1 MFNFKRKVVG
11 LLDIVTK
18 MQVNV
23 SSDQVFEAFVNP
35 DYIGGFW
42 FSSSSERWE
51 EGKTITL
58 RYEEYHAE
66 IDILIED
73 MVENEMIQFKWGDNH
88 VTIQFD
94 GDDNHTIVTT
104 TEKDIEEND
113 VARLLGQKEGWV
125 YMLSCLKSYLE
136 YGNKIRGALL

>member
-1 MFNFKRKVVG
+1 MNF
-11 LLDIVTK
+11 LDIVTK

>member
-1 MFNFKRKVVG
+1 MNF
-11 LLDIVTK
+11 LDIVTK

-136 YGNKIRGALL
+136 YGNKIRGALM

>member
-1 MFNFKRKVVG
+1 MNF
-11 LLDIVTK
+11 LDIVTK

-88 VTIQFD
+88 VTI
-94 GDDNHTIVTT
+94 
-104 TEKDIEEND
+104 
-113 VARLLGQKEGWV
+113 
-125 YMLSCLKSYLE
+125 
-136 YGNKIRGALL
+136 

>member
-1 MFNFKRKVVG
+1 MDF
-11 LLDIVTK
+11 LDIVTK
-18 MQVNV
+18 MQINV
-23 SSDQVFEAFVNP
+23 SRDQVFEAFVNP

-42 FSSSSERWE
+42 FSSSSERWA

-66 IDILIED
+66 IDILIEA

>member
-1 MFNFKRKVVG
+1 VNF
-11 LLDIVTK
+11 LDIVTK

>member
-1 MFNFKRKVVG
+1 M
-11 LLDIVTK
+11 DIVTK

-73 MVENEMIQFKWGDNH
+73 MVENEMIQFKGGDNH

>member
-1 MFNFKRKVVG
+1 MNF
-11 LLDIVTK
+11 LDIVTK

-113 VARLLGQKEGWV
+113 VTRLLGQKEGWV

>member
-1 MFNFKRKVVG
+1 MNF
-11 LLDIVTK
+11 LDIVTK

-73 MVENEMIQFKWGDNH
+73 MVENEIIQFKWGDNH

>member
-1 MFNFKRKVVG
+1 MNF
-11 LLDIVTK
+11 LDIVTK

-94 GDDNHTIVTT
+94 DDDNHTIVTT

-113 VARLLGQKEGWV
+113 VTRLLGQKEGWV

>member
-1 MFNFKRKVVG
+1 MNF
-11 LLDIVTK
+11 LDIVTK
-18 MQVNV
+18 KQVNV

>member
-1 MFNFKRKVVG
+1 MNF
-11 LLDIVTK
+11 LDIVTK

-58 RYEEYHAE
+58 RY
-66 IDILIED
+66 
-73 MVENEMIQFKWGDNH
+73 
-88 VTIQFD
+88 
-94 GDDNHTIVTT
+94 
-104 TEKDIEEND
+104 
-113 VARLLGQKEGWV
+113 
-125 YMLSCLKSYLE
+125 
-136 YGNKIRGALL
+136 

>member
-1 MFNFKRKVVG
+1 MKWFNLSG
-11 LLDIVTK
+11 
-18 MQVNV
+18 
-23 SSDQVFEAFVNP
+23 
-35 DYIGGFW
+35 
-42 FSSSSERWE
+42 
-51 EGKTITL
+51 
-58 RYEEYHAE
+58 
-66 IDILIED
+66 
-73 MVENEMIQFKWGDNH
+73 GDNH

-136 YGNKIRGALL
+136 YGNKIRGYPTRIESMAMFNFVHAFNPFYIFFKYQNKNFARYGLICLNVTIKVSIKDKRWFLWI

>member
-58 RYEEYHAE
+58 RYEEYHARSE
-66 IDILIED
+66 EHTSELQSRFDI
-73 MVENEMIQFKWGDNH
+73 VC
-88 VTIQFD
+88 
-94 GDDNHTIVTT
+94 
-104 TEKDIEEND
+104 
-113 VARLLGQKEGWV
+113 RLL
-125 YMLSCLKSYLE
+125 LE
-136 YGNKIRGALL
+136 KKKQIKNNDKQ

>member
-1 MFNFKRKVVG
+1 MNF
-11 LLDIVTK
+11 LDIVTK

-136 YGNKIRGALL
+136 YGNRISGALL

>member
-1 MFNFKRKVVG
+1 MV
-11 LLDIVTK
+11 
-18 MQVNV
+18 
-23 SSDQVFEAFVNP
+23 
-35 DYIGGFW
+35 
-42 FSSSSERWE
+42 SSSSERWE

>member
-1 MFNFKRKVVG
+1 M
-11 LLDIVTK
+11 DIVTK

-35 DYIGGFW
+35 DYIGRFW

>member
-1 MFNFKRKVVG
+1 MNF
-11 LLDIVTK
+11 LDIVTK
-18 MQVNV
+18 MQVNI

>member
-1 MFNFKRKVVG
+1 MNF
-11 LLDIVTK
+11 LDIVTK

-113 VARLLGQKEGWV
+113 VARLLGQKEGCV

>member
-1 MFNFKRKVVG
+1 MNF
-11 LLDIVTK
+11 LDIVTK

-73 MVENEMIQFKWGDNH
+73 MVENEMIQFKGGDNH